1 MHTVTLRTSQY
12 NQKLKE
18 GHVFGHLKVMLVF
31 VEGNLRMHCLCNLYM
46 RKIDSGLV

>member
-1 MHTVTLRTSQY
+1 MHIILVNIRF
-12 NQKLKE
+12 
-18 GHVFGHLKVMLVF
+18 VHLKVMLVF